1 MKMYVSN
8 SNRFSRPFAEV
19 WQHLPFHPSATLS
32 QFLDRFMIADRFDAE
47 RFWEFVSA
55 VNGEPVAFG
64 QKATE
69 SAASDN

>member
-1 MKMYVSN
+1 MKMYVRD
-8 SNRFSRPFAEV
+8 SNRFSRPFADV

-32 QFLDRFMIADRFDAE
+32 QFLDRFMIAGRFDAE
-47 RFWEFVSA
+47 RFWEFVAA
-55 VNGEPVAFG
+55 VSGKPAAFG